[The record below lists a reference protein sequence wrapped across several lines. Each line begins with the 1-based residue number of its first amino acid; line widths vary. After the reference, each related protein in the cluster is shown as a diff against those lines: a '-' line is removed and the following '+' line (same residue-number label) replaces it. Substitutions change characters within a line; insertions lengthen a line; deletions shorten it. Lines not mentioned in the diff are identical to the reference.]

1 MSMNAG
7 FQVTL
12 DLDGRQCLV
21 IGGDEEAVEKINR
34 LLDAGAKVTVVNP
47 TLHVDL
53 RKLTASGK
61 IIHRG
66 RSFRS
71 TDAQD
76 VVLILNVLKDD
87 LALAKS
93 LYDLAKTERFLV
105 WSMDQTEY
113 STVLMSALVTRG
125 PLRMAISTSG
135 TAPALAR
142 TLRENLELVF
152 DEEFD
157 QFLDWLGA
165 LREELKKTEVS
176 DLRRRERLLEAV
188 NGFALTATLEY
199 PNSWKLA
206 DESEL
211 DQVGKEGG

>member
-1 MSMNAG
+1 MSHNAG
-7 FQVTL
+7 FQATL

-21 IGGDEEAVEKINR
+21 LGGDEEAVEKITR
-34 LLDAGAKVTVVNP
+34 LLDAGAKVIVVNP

-76 VVLILNVLKDD
+76 VVLILNLLKDD

-93 LYDLAKTERFLV
+93 LFELAKTERFLV
-105 WSMDQTEY
+105 WSMDQAEY
-113 STVLMSALVTRG
+113 STLLMPAIVKRG

-142 TLRENLELVF
+142 TLRENLESIF

-165 LREELKKTEVS
+165 LREELKKTESS
-176 DLRRRERLLEAV
+176 DRRRRDRLLDAV
-188 NGFALTATLEY
+188 NGFSLSATLQY
-199 PNSWKLA
+199 PNSWKLS
-206 DESEL
+206 EEPEL
-211 DQVGKEGG
+211 DQVGKDGD

>member
-1 MSMNAG
+1 MSHNAG

-12 DLDGRQCLV
+12 ELEGRQCLV
-21 IGGDEEAVEKINR
+21 IGGDEEAVEKISR
-34 LLDAGAKVTVVNP
+34 LLDAGAKITVVHP
-47 TLHVDL
+47 TLHTDL

-66 RSFRS
+66 RSFRA

-76 VVLILNVLKDD
+76 AVVILNVLKDD

-93 LYDLAKTERFLV
+93 LYELAKTERFLV
-105 WSMDQTEY
+105 WSMDQPEY
-113 STVLMSALVTRG
+113 STLLMPALVKRG
-125 PLRMAISTSG
+125 PLRLAISTSG

-142 TLRENLELVF
+142 VLRENLESLF

-165 LREELKKTEVS
+165 LREELKKTEAS
-176 DLRRRERLLEAV
+176 DRRRRERLLDAV
-188 NGFALTATLEY
+188 NGFALAATLQY
-199 PNSWKLA
+199 PNSWKLS
-206 DESEL
+206 EETEL

>member
-1 MSMNAG
+1 MSLNAG
-7 FQVTL
+7 FQVTV

-21 IGGDEEAVEKINR
+21 IGGDEEAVEKITR
-34 LLDAGAKVTVVNP
+34 LLEAGAKVTVVHP

-76 VVLILNVLKDD
+76 AVLILNVLKDD
-87 LALAKS
+87 LPLAKS
-93 LYDLAKTERFLV
+93 LYELAKTERFLV
-105 WSMDQTEY
+105 WSIDQTEY
-113 STVLMSALVTRG
+113 SNVFMPALVRRG

-142 TLRENLELVF
+142 ILRENLESVF

-165 LREELKKTEVS
+165 LREELKKTEAS
-176 DLRRRERLLEAV
+176 DRRRRERLLDAV
-188 NGFALTATLEY
+188 NGFALGATLHY
-199 PNSWKLA
+199 PKSWKLS
-206 DESEL
+206 EETEL
-211 DQVGKEGG
+211 DEVGKEGG

>member
-1 MSMNAG
+1 MSHNAG

-12 DLDGRQCLV
+12 ELEGRQCLV
-21 IGGDEEAVEKINR
+21 IGGDEEAVEKISR
-34 LLDAGAKVTVVNP
+34 LLDAGAKITVVHP
-47 TLHVDL
+47 TLHSDL

-66 RSFRS
+66 RSFRA

-76 VVLILNVLKDD
+76 AVVILNVLKDD

-93 LYDLAKTERFLV
+93 LYELAKTERFLV
-105 WSMDQTEY
+105 WSMDQPEY
-113 STVLMSALVTRG
+113 STLLMPALVKRG
-125 PLRMAISTSG
+125 PLRLAISTSG

-142 TLRENLELVF
+142 VLRENLESLF

-165 LREELKKTEVS
+165 LREELKKTEAS
-176 DLRRRERLLEAV
+176 DRRRRERLLEAV
-188 NGFALTATLEY
+188 NGFALAATLQY
-199 PNSWKLA
+199 PNSWKLS
-206 DESEL
+206 EETEL
-211 DQVGKEGG
+211 DPVGKEGG

>member
-1 MSMNAG
+1 MSRNGG

-12 DLDGRQCLV
+12 DLDGRHCLV
-21 IGGDEEAVEKINR
+21 IGGDEEAVEKITR
-34 LLDAGAKVTVVNP
+34 LIDAGAKVTVVHP
-47 TLHVDL
+47 TLHNDL

-66 RSFRS
+66 RSFRAA
-71 TDAQD
+71 DAQD
-76 VVLILNVLKDD
+76 VVLILNALKDD

-93 LYDLAKTERFLV
+93 LYELAKTERFLV
-105 WSMDQTEY
+105 WSMDQAAY
-113 STVLMSALVTRG
+113 STILMPALLKRG

-142 TLRENLELVF
+142 ILRENLETAF

-165 LREELKKTEVS
+165 LREELKKTEAN
-176 DLRRRERLLEAV
+176 DRRRRERLLDAV
-188 NGFALTATLEY
+188 NGFALTASLHY
-199 PNSWKLA
+199 PNSWKLS
-206 DESEL
+206 EEPEL
-211 DQVGKEGG
+211 DGVGKEGG

>member
-1 MSMNAG
+1 MSNAG

-12 DLDGRQCLV
+12 DLESRQCLV
-21 IGGDEEAVEKINR
+21 IGGDEEAVEKIGR
-34 LLDAGAKVTVVNP
+34 LLDAGAKVTVVHP
-47 TLHVDL
+47 TLHTDL

-76 VVLILNVLKDD
+76 VVLIVNVLKED

-93 LYDLAKTERFLV
+93 LYELAKTERFLV
-105 WSMDQTEY
+105 WSMDQAEY
-113 STVLMSALVTRG
+113 STILMPAIVKRG

-142 TLRENLELVF
+142 ILRENLESVF

-165 LREELKKTEVS
+165 LREELKKTESS
-176 DLRRRERLLEAV
+176 DRRRRERLLDAV
-188 NGFALTATLEY
+188 NGFALTATLQY
-199 PNSWKLA
+199 PNSWKLS
-206 DESEL
+206 EETEL
-211 DQVGKEGG
+211 DQVGKEGS

>member
-1 MSMNAG
+1 MSHNAG

-12 DLDGRQCLV
+12 ELEGRQCLV
-21 IGGDEEAVEKINR
+21 IGGDEEAVEKISR
-34 LLDAGAKVTVVNP
+34 LLDAGAKITVVHP
-47 TLHVDL
+47 TLHTDL

-66 RSFRS
+66 RSFRA

-76 VVLILNVLKDD
+76 AVVILNVLKDD

-93 LYDLAKTERFLV
+93 LYELAKTERFLV
-105 WSMDQTEY
+105 WSMDQPEY
-113 STVLMSALVTRG
+113 STLLMPALVKRG
-125 PLRMAISTSG
+125 QLRLAISTSG

-142 TLRENLELVF
+142 VLRENLESIF

-165 LREELKKTEVS
+165 LREELKKTEAS
-176 DLRRRERLLEAV
+176 DRRRRERLLDAV
-188 NGFALTATLEY
+188 NGFALTATLQY
-199 PNSWKLA
+199 PNSWKLS
-206 DESEL
+206 EETEL

>member
-1 MSMNAG
+1 MSHNAG

-12 DLDGRQCLV
+12 ELEGRQCLV
-21 IGGDEEAVEKINR
+21 IGGDEEAVEKISR
-34 LLDAGAKVTVVNP
+34 LLDAGAKITVVHP
-47 TLHVDL
+47 TLHTDL

-66 RSFRS
+66 RSFRA

-76 VVLILNVLKDD
+76 AVVILNVLKDD

-93 LYDLAKTERFLV
+93 LYELAKTERFLV
-105 WSMDQTEY
+105 WSMDQPEY
-113 STVLMSALVTRG
+113 STLLMPALVKRG
-125 PLRMAISTSG
+125 QLRLAISTSG

-142 TLRENLELVF
+142 VLRENLESIF

-165 LREELKKTEVS
+165 LREELKKTEAS
-176 DLRRRERLLEAV
+176 DRRRRERLLDAV
-188 NGFALTATLEY
+188 NGFALAATLQY
-199 PNSWKLA
+199 PNSWKLS
-206 DESEL
+206 EETEL

>member
-1 MSMNAG
+1 MSRNVG

-12 DLDGRQCLV
+12 DLDGRHCLV
-21 IGGDEEAVEKINR
+21 IGGDEEAVEKITR
-34 LLDAGAKVTVVNP
+34 LLDAGAKVTVVHP
-47 TLHVDL
+47 TLHNDL

-66 RSFRS
+66 RSFRAG
-71 TDAQD
+71 DAQD

-93 LYDLAKTERFLV
+93 LYELAKAERFLV

-113 STVLMSALVTRG
+113 STILMPALVKRG

-142 TLRENLELVF
+142 ILRENLEAAF

-165 LREELKKTEVS
+165 LREELKKTEAS
-176 DLRRRERLLEAV
+176 DRRRRERLLDAV
-188 NGFALTATLEY
+188 NGFALTASLHY
-199 PNSWKLA
+199 PNSWKLS
-206 DESEL
+206 EETEL
-211 DQVGKEGG
+211 DEVGKEGG

>member
-1 MSMNAG
+1 MTNHAG

-12 DLDGRQCLV
+12 DLDGRQCMV
-21 IGGDEEAVEKINR
+21 IGGDEEAVEKVHR

-47 TLHVDL
+47 TLHLDL

-66 RSFRS
+66 RTFRS
-71 TDAQD
+71 GDTQG

-93 LYDLAKTERFLV
+93 IFELAKTERCLV
-105 WSMDQTEY
+105 WSIDQPEY
-113 STVLMSALVTRG
+113 STVMMPALVTRG
-125 PLRMAISTSG
+125 NLRLAISTSG
-135 TAPALAR
+135 TAPALAKV
-142 TLRENLELVF
+142 LRQNLESLF
-152 DEEFD
+152 DEEFT

-176 DLRRRERLLEAV
+176 DLRRRERLAEAL
-188 NGFALTATLEY
+188 NGFDLSGEIRY
-199 PNSWKLA
+199 PNSWKLVQEEPA
-206 DESEL
+206 E
-211 DQVGKEGG
+211 QVRKEGA

>member
-1 MSMNAG
+1 MSHNAG

-21 IGGDEEAVEKINR
+21 IGGDEEAVEQITR
-34 LLDAGAKVTVVNP
+34 LIDAGAKVTVVHP
-47 TLHVDL
+47 TLHVAL

-93 LYDLAKTERFLV
+93 LYELAKTERFLV
-105 WSMDQTEY
+105 WSMDQAAY
-113 STVLMSALVTRG
+113 STLLMPALVKRG
-125 PLRMAISTSG
+125 ALRIAISTSG

-142 TLRENLELVF
+142 VLRENLESTF

-165 LREELKKTEVS
+165 LREELKKTESS
-176 DLRRRERLLEAV
+176 DRRRRERLLDAV
-188 NGFALTATLEY
+188 NGFGLAGTLQY
-199 PNSWKLA
+199 PNSWKLS
-206 DESEL
+206 EEPEL
-211 DQVGKEGG
+211 DPVGKEGE

>member
-1 MSMNAG
+1 MSHNAG

-12 DLDGRQCLV
+12 ELEGRQCLV
-21 IGGDEEAVEKINR
+21 IGGDEEAVEKIFR
-34 LLDAGAKVTVVNP
+34 LLDAGAKITVVHP
-47 TLHVDL
+47 TLHTDL

-66 RSFRS
+66 RSFRA

-76 VVLILNVLKDD
+76 AVVILNVLKDD

-93 LYDLAKTERFLV
+93 LYELAKTERFLV
-105 WSMDQTEY
+105 WSMDQPEY
-113 STVLMSALVTRG
+113 STLLMPALVKRG
-125 PLRMAISTSG
+125 QLRLAISTSG

-142 TLRENLELVF
+142 VLRENLESIF

-165 LREELKKTEVS
+165 LREELKKTEAS
-176 DLRRRERLLEAV
+176 DRRRRERLLDAV
-188 NGFALTATLEY
+188 NGFALAATLQY
-199 PNSWKLA
+199 PNSWKLS
-206 DESEL
+206 EETEL

>member
-1 MSMNAG
+1 MSHNAG

-12 DLDGRQCLV
+12 ELEGRQCLV
-21 IGGDEEAVEKINR
+21 IGGDEEAVEKISR
-34 LLDAGAKVTVVNP
+34 LLDAGAKITVVHP
-47 TLHVDL
+47 TLHTDL

-66 RSFRS
+66 RSFRA

-76 VVLILNVLKDD
+76 AVVILNVLKDD

-93 LYDLAKTERFLV
+93 LYELAKTERFLV
-105 WSMDQTEY
+105 WSMDQPEY
-113 STVLMSALVTRG
+113 STLLMPALVKRG
-125 PLRMAISTSG
+125 PLRLAISTSG

-142 TLRENLELVF
+142 VLRENLELIF

-165 LREELKKTEVS
+165 LREELKKTEAS
-176 DLRRRERLLEAV
+176 DRRRRERLLDAV
-188 NGFALTATLEY
+188 NGFALAATLQY
-199 PNSWKLA
+199 PNSWKLS
-206 DESEL
+206 EETEL

>member
-1 MSMNAG
+1 MNAG

-12 DLDGRQCLV
+12 DLEGRQCLV
-21 IGGDEEAVEKINR
+21 IGGDEEAVKKINR
-34 LLDAGAKVTVVNP
+34 LLDAGAKVTVVHP

-113 STVLMSALVTRG
+113 STVLMPALVTRG

-142 TLRENLELVF
+142 TLRGNLELVF

-199 PNSWKLA
+199 PNSWKLS
-206 DESEL
+206 DQSEL

>member
-12 DLDGRQCLV
+12 DLEGRQCLV
-21 IGGDEEAVEKINR
+21 IGGDEEAVKKINR
-34 LLDAGAKVTVVNP
+34 LLDAGAKVTVVHP

-113 STVLMSALVTRG
+113 STVLMPALVTRG

-199 PNSWKLA
+199 PNSWKLS

>member
-1 MSMNAG
+1 MSHNAG

-12 DLDGRQCLV
+12 ELEGRQCLV
-21 IGGDEEAVEKINR
+21 IGGDEEAVEKISR
-34 LLDAGAKVTVVNP
+34 LLDAGAKITVVHP
-47 TLHVDL
+47 TLHTDL

-66 RSFRS
+66 RSFRA

-76 VVLILNVLKDD
+76 AVVILNVLKDD

-93 LYDLAKTERFLV
+93 LYELAKTERFLV
-105 WSMDQTEY
+105 WSMDQPEY
-113 STVLMSALVTRG
+113 STLLMPALVKRG
-125 PLRMAISTSG
+125 QLRLAISTSG

-142 TLRENLELVF
+142 VLRENLELIF

-165 LREELKKTEVS
+165 LREELKKTEAS
-176 DLRRRERLLEAV
+176 DRRRRERLLDAV
-188 NGFALTATLEY
+188 NGFALAATLQY
-199 PNSWKLA
+199 PNSWKLS
-206 DESEL
+206 EETEL

>member
-1 MSMNAG
+1 MSHNAG

-12 DLDGRQCLV
+12 ELEGRQCVV
-21 IGGDEEAVEKINR
+21 IGGDEEAVEKISR
-34 LLDAGAKVTVVNP
+34 LLDAGAKITVVHP
-47 TLHVDL
+47 TLHTDL

-66 RSFRS
+66 RSFRA

-76 VVLILNVLKDD
+76 AVVILNVLKDD

-93 LYDLAKTERFLV
+93 LYELAKAERFLV
-105 WSMDQTEY
+105 WSMDQPAY
-113 STVLMSALVTRG
+113 STLLMPALVKRG
-125 PLRMAISTSG
+125 PLRLAISTSG

-142 TLRENLELVF
+142 VLRENLESLF

-165 LREELKKTEVS
+165 LREELKKTEAS
-176 DLRRRERLLEAV
+176 DQRRRERLLDAV
-188 NGFALTATLEY
+188 NGFALAATLQY
-199 PNSWKLA
+199 PNSWKLS
-206 DESEL
+206 EETEL